1 MEPQGNE
8 AGWISQQRHEATHES
23 LWWKTQNK
31 SELNTGIWNVHSLY
45 TAGAL
50 KTLVNRLSVYRVDII
65 ALQEVWWT
73 GSGILGKWDCT
84 LFYSCDN
91 NDHILGTGFLVSK
104 RINHLIIDFEPFTPR
119 ICILR
124 IRGKF
129 LNYGIVNGHAPTE
142 TSDNE
147 EMDGVFGALERTYD
161 ISPRNYIKIA
171 IGDINAQVD
180 KEAVNFHMTGK
191 YSLTNNNGSWLIQ
204 FAAMWNMII
213 GSTFCPH

>member
-1 MEPQGNE
+1 
-8 AGWISQQRHEATHES
+8 
-23 LWWKTQNK
+23 
-31 SELNTGIWNVHSLY
+31 
-45 TAGAL
+45 
-50 KTLVNRLSVYRVDII
+50 
-65 ALQEVWWT
+65 
-73 GSGILGKWDCT
+73 
-84 LFYSCDN
+84 
-91 NDHILGTGFLVSK
+91 LGTGFLVSK

-191 YSLTNNNGSWLIQ
+191 YSLTNNNGS
-204 FAAMWNMII
+204 
-213 GSTFCPH
+213 